1 MRARHAAL
9 TTAFAF
15 LALPAA
21 AADFPVLRGTHAPEL
36 PPPPTIEHV
45 TGGPDWNGLYV
56 GAFGAAT
63 STNARAR
70 NTLDTVVSGNVA
82 APYSALATSV
92 ISSANRNTRTTAF
105 GAFVGYNVATSDTLL
120 GIEADIAWMP
130 SRSDVALLMNGGV
143 ATNGVE
149 TATVNFA
156 RSITRIDQMGTLRGR
171 AGLVYGNFLPYV
183 TGGFAWAN
191 GSIRDTATITQTPVA
206 PGAVT
211 TVTVDQRRDVLMTG
225 FTIGAGLEAMFGPVL
240 VRGEYLF
247 TTLNNSRTGRVDL
260 NQARLGAGVK
270 F

>member
-9 TTAFAF
+9 TTALAL

-36 PPPPTIEHV
+36 PPPPMIEHV
-45 TGGPDWNGLYV
+45 TGGPDWNGAYV

-70 NTLDTVVSGNVA
+70 NTLDTVVNGNVA
-82 APYSALATSV
+82 APYNVLASSV

-191 GSIRDTATITQTPVA
+191 GSIRDTASLTLN
-206 PGAVT
+206 PGPPG